1 MGKVDANYVS
11 EHTKF
16 MAEWMQAHPE
26 EQLEQ
31 QKGRA
36 LWWDK
41 PQKLETV
48 GEHRGSAV
56 PTKPYYYQ
64 TDES

>member
-1 MGKVDANYVS
+1 MALYES

-16 MAEWMQAHPE
+16 MREWMEKHPE
-26 EQLEQ
+26 ELLEQ

-41 PQKLETV
+41 PPQTLETMKN
-48 GEHRGSAV
+48 AV
-56 PTKPYYYQ
+56 AAEVPNKPYYY
-64 TDES
+64 DAN

>member
-1 MGKVDANYVS
+1 MALYES

-16 MAEWMQAHPE
+16 MREWMEKHPE
-26 EQLEQ
+26 EKAEQ

-41 PQKLETV
+41 PPQALQAMKET
-48 GEHRGSAV
+48 AAAQV
-56 PTKPYYYQ
+56 PNKAYYY
-64 TDES
+64 DAN